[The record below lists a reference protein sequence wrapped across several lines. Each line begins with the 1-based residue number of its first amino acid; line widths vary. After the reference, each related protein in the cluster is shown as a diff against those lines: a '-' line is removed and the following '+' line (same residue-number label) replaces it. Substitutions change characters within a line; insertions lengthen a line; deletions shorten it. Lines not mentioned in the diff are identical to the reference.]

1 MLSLLF
7 ILSSWGLLFISVDFF
22 FVLFILFLLV
32 YFFFVLLLCWSI
44 FNLHTY
50 FYLLSTYLVYFS
62 SINFFFKFGKGTF
75 IRLSTVFLFSLVFDF
90 MTFLRSFSC
99 QVIKLIY
106 LYFWSICI
114 YLWWF
119 FVYFF
124 VVVCLH
130 FYSYCPPPPLL
141 RHPIA
146 PSPLLLRRYRAV
158 MRK

>member
-32 YFFFVLLLCWSI
+32 YFFFVLLLCCSI

-106 LYFWSICI
+106 FYFWSIST
-114 YLWWF
+114 
-119 FVYFF
+119 FVGFLCTF
-124 VVVCLH
+124 LFLSV
-130 FYSYCPPPPLL
+130 
-141 RHPIA
+141 
-146 PSPLLLRRYRAV
+146 
-158 MRK
+158 